1 MLQRQQSIKE
11 ITMLLFNGINEPIK
25 KSTTA
30 TKNTQLNHPDKRQE
44 FAKEMASTQPS
55 SLSEQLRNKD
65 VSTYLRNQTFLE
77 KAQEAALLQRM
88 GVNKEKLEE
97 LKEQL
102 EALDKMLAD
111 GTISQEAYQEQRA
124 VIEQE
129 IAKEYEQAQKRR
141 EEEEKSQGK
150 L

>member
-30 TKNTQLNHPDKRQE
+30 TKNTQLNHLDKRQE

>member
-1 MLQRQQSIKE
+1 
-11 ITMLLFNGINEPIK
+11 MLLFNGINEPIK

>member
-1 MLQRQQSIKE
+1 
-11 ITMLLFNGINEPIK
+11 MLLFNGINEPIK

-30 TKNTQLNHPDKRQE
+30 TKNTQLNHLDKRQE